1 VIELAVTCVCVA
13 CSTGAVR
20 EMAALLL
27 ARLLTRPDMTA
38 ALSDFVSW
46 QQQALAGAQG
56 PQTVFLL
63 PGILQTLA
71 QVYKL
76 GRREQLLQWA
86 PVVWQQLSALLAVDT
101 ASGLASN
108 ALARKLAVKL
118 TQRLGLVML
127 PPQLAGWR
135 YVRAA
140 EDMASNLSAAAADCG
155 GNSGPQGQ
163 HPAGSGAT
171 NGTSTSGTATTN
183 GRDSQDRQQQDKE
196 REEGGKGEPAHEIPA
211 EIEDVLGVLLGSCS
225 DRDTV
230 VRWSAAKGVGRL
242 AACLPPELAEEV
254 VLGVLGLLSPAGA
267 QHSCSPHAC
276 RVWCEGRKED
286 WFCPHIGERPRRT
299 ATALVSLPVF
309 TALSCFNMIP
319 PLLRI

>member
-1 VIELAVTCVCVA
+1 MFVA
-13 CSTGAVR
+13 PHTPVPAGAVR

-27 ARLLTRPDMTA
+27 ARLLTRPDMPA
-38 ALSDFVSW
+38 ALSDFIAW
-46 QQQALAGAQG
+46 QQQALTAAAGPAA
-56 PQTVFLL
+56 VFLL
-63 PGILQTLA
+63 PGVLQTLA

-86 PVVWQQLSALLAVDT
+86 PLVWQQLAALLADDV

-118 TQRLGLVML
+118 TQRVGLVML

-140 EDMASNLSAAAADCG
+140 EDMATNLAAVAAAADP
-155 GNSGPQGQ
+155 SGMS
-163 HPAGSGAT
+163 ARDGSGGSEQSAADAAASSAT
-171 NGTSTSGTATTN
+171 PTAAQRSADAAA
-183 GRDSQDRQQQDKE
+183 GMAEQGSEQQQ
-196 REEGGKGEPAHEIPA
+196 EEEEEALPDIPA

-242 AACLPPELAEEV
+242 AGCLPCELAEEV
-254 VLGVLGLLSPAGA
+254 VQGVLGLLSPAGV
-267 QHSCSPHAC
+267 CLYVFVCVSPCGLGNKRGAVCVHVC
-276 RVWCEGRKED
+276 
-286 WFCPHIGERPRRT
+286 
-299 ATALVSLPVF
+299 
-309 TALSCFNMIP
+309 
-319 PLLRI
+319 